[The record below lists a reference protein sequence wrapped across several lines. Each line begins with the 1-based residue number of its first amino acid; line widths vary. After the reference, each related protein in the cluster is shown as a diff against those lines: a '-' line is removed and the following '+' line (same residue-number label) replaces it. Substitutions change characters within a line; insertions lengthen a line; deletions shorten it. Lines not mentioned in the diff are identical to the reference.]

1 MKQHWLNMNTT
12 RVIRPID
19 PPKRPLDYKAIG
31 RLPSNPLVG
40 LPDYVTRRRSKY
52 VPDGPARR
60 EKRGSALAQ
69 P

>member
-19 PPKRPLDYKAIG
+19 PPKRPFDDNNLG
-31 RLPSNPLVG
+31 RLPRNPLVG
-40 LPDYVTRRRSKY
+40 LPNYVQRRRSKY
-52 VPDGPARR
+52 QPDGLNRR
-60 EKRGSALAQ
+60 DKQALAM